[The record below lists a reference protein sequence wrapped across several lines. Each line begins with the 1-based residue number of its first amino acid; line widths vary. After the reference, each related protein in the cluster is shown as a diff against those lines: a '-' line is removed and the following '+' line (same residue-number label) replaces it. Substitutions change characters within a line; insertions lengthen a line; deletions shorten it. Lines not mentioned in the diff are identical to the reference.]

1 MSFCSEIHMWTVH
14 LEVAMK
20 KGMLWMVKLS
30 HQKNLTI
37 WNWRCWRVHRWM
49 WRFELAGDSC
59 HLKDVTMV
67 ERRECT
73 LEHVSRG
80 NVGRMNSFLQNAWKG
95 HGVFNFRLKCTLQN
109 QTFLFVQACQ
119 EPPTKRAKPS
129 ANWFLIFMP
138 KKVTFDVCC
147 RVNWTGAAG
156 RLIHGRQCQK

>member
-1 MSFCSEIHMWTVH
+1 MWTVH

-49 WRFELAGDSC
+49 WRLEQAGDSC

-73 LEHVSRG
+73 LEHVSCG
-80 NVGRMNSFLQNAWKG
+80 NVGRMNSFLQNAWKA
-95 HGVFNFRLKCTLQN
+95 HGIFNFRLKSAQ
-109 QTFLFVQACQ
+109 FKS
-119 EPPTKRAKPS
+119 KRSFSFKHVRNRQRSGQKPS

-156 RLIHGRQCQK
+156 RLIHWRQCQNEF